1 MNRGKIEE
9 MGINRLG
16 HQDKKMQSLT
26 EGLGSIRET
35 ILSSKNENI
44 INSFIFHN
52 NSISKISISMNLRNA
67 FSKPSFELFMLLLL
81 SISLLYFISIDAL
94 QASLIPIIG
103 IYLAAAY
110 RLVPSIALIV
120 QSIQEIQFNIKSVKN
135 LFIDISKFNE
145 NKDIK
150 ENPDIKIN
158 FKNKIELKNLS
169 FAYDLIDNKKNSIF
183 ENVNLEIKKGDY
195 VGIKGESGSGKSTLI
210 DLLIGLHNSNEGK
223 ILVDGIDINENIK
236 SWQRIIGCVPQEVF
250 ILDSSLKK
258 NIAFG
263 ELSKNI
269 SDDHIQRSIK
279 FSNLELFTSK
289 LENGIDTIIGEKG
302 SRLSGGQ
309 KQRIGIARAIYNNPE
324 LLIFDEST
332 SALDKET
339 EQKII
344 SEISVF
350 KKNKTVIIISLR
362 YEIFKDC
369 DYILEISNKK
379 IKKIVTKN

>member
-1 MNRGKIEE
+1 M
-9 MGINRLG
+9 
-16 HQDKKMQSLT
+16 
-26 EGLGSIRET
+26 
-35 ILSSKNENI
+35 
-44 INSFIFHN
+44 
-52 NSISKISISMNLRNA
+52 
-67 FSKPSFELFMLLLL
+67 
-81 SISLLYFISIDAL
+81 
-94 QASLIPIIG
+94 
-103 IYLAAAY
+103 
-110 RLVPSIALIV
+110 
-120 QSIQEIQFNIKSVKN
+120 
-135 LFIDISKFNE
+135 
-145 NKDIK
+145 
-150 ENPDIKIN
+150 
-158 FKNKIELKNLS
+158 
-169 FAYDLIDNKKNSIF
+169 
-183 ENVNLEIKKGDY
+183 
-195 VGIKGESGSGKSTLI
+195 
-210 DLLIGLHNSNEGK
+210 
-223 ILVDGIDINENIK
+223 
-236 SWQRIIGCVPQEVF
+236 
-250 ILDSSLKK
+250 DSSLKK

-350 KKNKTVIIISLR
+350 KKNKTVIIISHR
-362 YEIFKDC
+362 NEIFKDC